1 MSGAE
6 DFLQGEEKVE
16 GKRRRLSI
24 AAIMALL
31 AGAGVV
37 VGSLLQW
44 VKGPSSV
51 VAFQGGTVEGS
62 PEGLKTVYGVVA
74 LVGGILVVLSTF
86 TWLIRRHGSRVISFV
101 VLIGGA
107 ASATVAGLY
116 LATLESRYIDFAVNQ
131 AASPK
136 LPAAKIRD
144 LLSRAFKADIYKI
157 DPGVGLY
164 VVLAAGVIAVLIGL
178 VTLVR
183 GPRPAQQRTLNRR

>member
-1 MSGAE
+1 P
-6 DFLQGEEKVE
+6 GETV
-16 GKRRRLSI
+16 RRRLSI
-24 AAIMALL
+24 AAIMALF

-44 VKGPSSV
+44 VKGPSSE

-74 LVGGILVVLSTF
+74 LVGGVLVVLSAF
-86 TWLIRRHGSRVISFV
+86 TWLIRRHGSRVTSFV

-107 ASATVAGLY
+107 ASPTVAGFF
-116 LATLESRYIDFAVNQ
+116 LATLESRYIDFAGNQ

-157 DPGVGLY
+157 DAGVGLY
-164 VVLAAGVIAVLIGL
+164 MVLAAGGVARPLGL
-178 VTLVR
+178 
-183 GPRPAQQRTLNRR
+183 GRPVARPPP

>member
-1 MSGAE
+1 MI
-6 DFLQGEEKVE
+6 DRLPPRPGETV
-16 GKRRRLSI
+16 RSRLSI
-24 AAIMALL
+24 DAIIALL
-31 AGAGVV
+31 AGVGVI

-44 VKGPSSV
+44 VKGPSSE

-62 PEGLKTVYGVVA
+62 LEGLKTAYGVVA
-74 LVGGILVVLSTF
+74 LVGGVLVVLSAF
-86 TWLIRRHGSRVISFV
+86 TWLIRRHASRVTSSV

-107 ASATVAGLY
+107 ASATVAGFY

-144 LLSRAFKADIYKI
+144 LLSRAFKADIYTI
-157 DPGVGLY
+157 DAGVGLY
-164 VVLAAGVIAVLIGL
+164 MVLAAGVIAVLIGL

-183 GPRPAQQRTLNRR
+183 GPQSAHRRTLNSR

>member
-1 MSGAE
+1 
-6 DFLQGEEKVE
+6 LQGEEKVE
-16 GKRRRLSI
+16 RKRRLSI
-24 AAIMALL
+24 AAIAAFL

-37 VGSLLQW
+37 AGSLLPW

-74 LVGGILVVLSTF
+74 LAGGALVALSAF
-86 TWLIRRHGSRVISFV
+86 IWLIRRHGSRLISLV

-107 ASATVAGLY
+107 ASATVAGFY
-116 LATLESRYIDFAVNQ
+116 LATLESRYIDFAVDQ
-131 AASPK
+131 ASSPT

-144 LLSRAFKADIYKI
+144 LLARAFKADIYKI
-157 DPGVGLY
+157 DAGVGLY
-164 VVLAAGVIAVLIGL
+164 VVLGLAVVAVLIGF

-183 GPRPAQQRTLNRR
+183 GPRPAQQRTSDRR